1 MSYLALTSAAVAR
14 PLSGGA
20 YIEGVTS
27 LPQQLNPLVSDPSR
41 DPTAADIQAL
51 LFEGLMR
58 IGADGLPEPALA
70 QSWEVDETGAVYTFT
85 LRADVTWH
93 DGTPLTIDD
102 ALFTLHAIPSRG
114 FAGDPSIAAI
124 WRDVAIEQVGERSV
138 RCTLQ
143 APFAPFLSLATFPI
157 LPAHLLRD
165 LEPTQW
171 SGAPFS
177 QRPIGTGPY
186 QLVELNTDRALLAAN
201 PRYYDGRPFIDNL
214 ELRFFPN
221 IQAAR
226 TALARGEIMGVGYLS
241 TSELTA
247 ASLPRGITAHPIP
260 LDSYTILTFNL
271 RQGPL
276 ADQGVRRAL
285 AEAIDKDALIRQ
297 ALDGQALRLD
307 TPILKSSWAAAPQVE
322 WPQPDP
328 QRAAEALTSLGY
340 TLGSDGVR
348 ARDGKPL
355 TLPLITNSDPD
366 RIAVANEI
374 ARQLGQIGVKVE
386 IQQLDGEAL
395 RQRLADHD
403 FTLALYGLQRLGADP
418 DVYELWHSSQAEG
431 GANYAGLRD
440 DQIDE
445 LLTNARRDSDI
456 ALRARSYEAFER
468 RWIELTPS
476 ITLYQPLYVYVA
488 ADSLNGLDFGP
499 GSGASNETTASQLL
513 FGHEGRFRNV
523 RHWFIRSSQEIQG
536 ELR

>member
-1 MSYLALTSAAVAR
+1 
-14 PLSGGA
+14 
-20 YIEGVTS
+20 
-27 LPQQLNPLVSDPSR
+27 
-41 DPTAADIQAL
+41 
-51 LFEGLMR
+51 
-58 IGADGLPEPALA
+58 
-70 QSWEVDETGAVYTFT
+70 
-85 LRADVTWH
+85 
-93 DGTPLTIDD
+93 
-102 ALFTLHAIPSRG
+102 
-114 FAGDPSIAAI
+114 
-124 WRDVAIEQVGERSV
+124 
-138 RCTLQ
+138 
-143 APFAPFLSLATFPI
+143 
-157 LPAHLLRD
+157 
-165 LEPTQW
+165 
-171 SGAPFS
+171 
-177 QRPIGTGPY
+177 
-186 QLVELNTDRALLAAN
+186 VELNTDRALLAAN

-226 TALARGEIMGVGYLS
+226 TALARGEIMGLGYLS
-241 TSELTA
+241 TSDLAA

-285 AEAIDKDALIRQ
+285 AEGIDKDTLIRQ
-297 ALDGQALRLD
+297 ALDGQAVRLD

-340 TLGSDGVR
+340 ALGSDGVR

-386 IQQLDGEAL
+386 VQQLDGEAL

-456 ALRARSYEAFER
+456 GLRARSYEAFER

-499 GSGASNETTASQLL
+499 GSGAPNETTASQLL